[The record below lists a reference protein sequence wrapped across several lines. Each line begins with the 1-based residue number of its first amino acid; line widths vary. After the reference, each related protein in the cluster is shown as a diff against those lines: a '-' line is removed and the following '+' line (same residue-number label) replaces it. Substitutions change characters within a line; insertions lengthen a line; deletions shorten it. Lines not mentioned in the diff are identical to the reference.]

1 MTTTEKNI
9 VEYESKLETVILELE
24 KQQKWITTL
33 EKRLCEQE
41 DKLRNEINC
50 LNQEICQ
57 LRCVFTI
64 SKTI

>member
-41 DKLRNEINC
+41 DKLRHEINC
-50 LNQEICQ
+50 LKQEICQ